1 MVTQINFVVTF
12 YFQGVI
18 PDASFAKALERV
30 YISQDKLNKKELA
43 TEPKRA
49 AELEKS
55 LKTLCAI
62 IGVPKSSLKIFKR
75 RRFVG

>member
-49 AELEKS
+49 AELEKP
-55 LKTLCAI
+55 AI